1 MKKTVVLL
9 IVILLNGFIHFVGGQ
24 NNKSS
29 KNVWKYEVAQAPYG
43 YEKGKLILTYDKDVL
58 IGEVEDSSGY
68 KIKMSEVSL
77 VKDTLKGVVYI
88 ENERVRLKGNI
99 KDSIIIGTVD
109 TFMGVLKFKAIKEVS
124 SK

>member
-1 MKKTVVLL
+1 MKKTAVLL
-9 IVILLNGFIHFVGGQ
+9 IVILLNCFMHFVDAQ

>member
-1 MKKTVVLL
+1 MKKTAVLL
-9 IVILLNGFIHFVGGQ
+9 IVILLNGFMHFIDAQ
-24 NNKSS
+24 NNISS

-109 TFMGVLKFKAIKEVS
+109 TSMGVLKFKAIKEVS

>member
-1 MKKTVVLL
+1 MKKTAVLL
-9 IVILLNGFIHFVGGQ
+9 IVILLNCFMNFVDAQ

-29 KNVWKYEVAQAPYG
+29 KNVWKYEVAQATYG

-88 ENERVRLKGNI
+88 ENERVRSKGNI

>member
-1 MKKTVVLL
+1 MKKTAVLL
-9 IVILLNGFIHFVGGQ
+9 IVILLNGFMHFVDAQ

-109 TFMGVLKFKAIKEVS
+109 TSMGVLKFKAIKEVS

>member
-1 MKKTVVLL
+1 MKKTAVLL
-9 IVILLNGFIHFVGGQ
+9 IVILLNCFMHFVDAQ

-29 KNVWKYEVAQAPYG
+29 KDVWKYEVAQAPYG